1 MFDLDSWQELAHGL
15 GRNKLRA
22 LLTALGV
29 FWGIFVLIVML
40 GIGRGL
46 ERGSRRNL
54 GLMETR
60 AVFVWADRTSLPYRG
75 LSPGRWLRFEDAD
88 LEAVRSVRGVEH
100 VAPRLRLGGW
110 RDGASV
116 TAGHRSSYFPVLGD
130 VPELLAV
137 EPLTLRRGRFIN
149 ALDVREARKIAV
161 IGDEARSILFGDE
174 DPLGRTIQIRGVHFQ
189 VVGEVASERGGEAG
203 ERLRSSVFVP
213 FTTFQRTFD
222 HRNRVGWFA
231 LTARADA
238 PADAVEATVRR
249 VLAERHRVHPDDT
262 QAIGSWNAAVQ
273 YGKIQGLFG
282 AIRAFV
288 WFVGTLTLLAGVLG
302 VSNILLI
309 TVKERTREFGV
320 RKALGATPAA
330 VVSMVIREALALTLV
345 SGYLGLVSGVL
356 VLELIG
362 AATDRLPNAPIYRP
376 EIDFGAALVATV
388 VLCVAGAA
396 AGLVPARHA
405 ARISPVEALRAE

>member
-1 MFDLDSWQELAHGL
+1 
-15 GRNKLRA
+15 A

-46 ERGSRRNL
+46 EEGSRRNL

-60 AVFVWADRTSLPYRG
+60 AVFVWGDRTSLPYRG
-75 LSPGRWLRFEDAD
+75 LSPGRWLRFENAD
-88 LEAVRSVRGVEH
+88 IEALRSVPGVEH

-116 TAGHRSSYFPVLGD
+116 AAGQRSSYFPVLGD

-137 EPLTLRRGRFIN
+137 EPLTVLRGRFIN
-149 ALDVREARKIAV
+149 APDVRGARKVAV
-161 IGDEARSILFGDE
+161 IGDQARSILFGDE
-174 DPLGRTIQIRGVHFQ
+174 NPLGRTIQIRGVHFQ
-189 VVGEVASERGGEAG
+189 VVGEVGSDRGGEQA
-203 ERLRSSVFVP
+203 ERVRSSVFVP
-213 FTTFQRTFD
+213 FSTFQRTFD

-262 QAIGSWNAAVQ
+262 QGIGSWNAAAQ

-320 RKALGATPAA
+320 RKALGATPAM
-330 VVSMVIREALALTLV
+330 VVSMVIREALALTAL
-345 SGYLGLVSGVL
+345 SGYLGLVAGVL

-362 AATDRLPNAPIYRP
+362 MATERLENAPIHRP
-376 EIDFGAALVATV
+376 EIDLGAALVATL
-388 VLCVAGAA
+388 VLVVAGPV
-396 AGLVPARHA
+396 AGGVPARHA
-405 ARISPVEALRAE
+405 ARIR